1 MELNGKIT
9 KIYKQSSNW
18 ICVRFCDDSSKQ
30 SYIAKG
36 NVSGMF
42 LPEMK
47 VSIVGDFVDDPKYGR
62 QIEIREMETRDSVTV
77 AYLSKCVKGVGTSLA
92 KQIVKTLGEDCI
104 SKILEDENILLTV
117 KGIKKKK
124 FKQIVT
130 SLHAKNNI
138 ALYLSILEFFKNDI
152 TQNQVDKIVD
162 CCEQKKTSWS
172 KIKKNPYWLISHID
186 GFGFKKVDKLA
197 LSSGLG
203 EYSTE
208 RIEAAIVYSLQQLS
222 QKSGHCYADMGTLSR
237 EVADLILG
245 APTCINKRSFNRLL
259 EYLDLGDNEAT
270 EDLILKNDKNKELRT
285 WVNNYDKIIDIMCV
299 ALDNNEREELIVIE
313 DEKIYWKDLYDAE
326 VNCAKIISNLAWK
339 TPTKKIGVRQIK
351 AAIKEIEDFEGCTF
365 SDEQKQAVENSLGR
379 RLAVITGGPG
389 RGKTTILKAIIRAW
403 NDDDNVVLLAPT
415 GRAAKRMTEASGYKA
430 STIHRFNIAIK
441 QSGEK
446 PERKLIVVDE
456 TSMIGTKLASVLLSN
471 VKNCNIIFVGDI
483 DQLASIEPGCFMKDI
498 ISCGQV
504 MVSYLTKGF
513 RNGGSIAR
521 NADLI
526 NKGKHMKEFIF
537 DADTKFIEKY
547 GEDVTTAAV
556 EFYENA
562 LKRFKPN
569 EIGILTPLRSRGS
582 GSVDSINNLIRNKLN
597 PITEKNI
604 ENKTGF
610 LINDR
615 VMNTKNNYDKDILNE
630 YYVMEKGI
638 FNGDTGTI
646 VNIDYD
652 DEEVEI
658 LFDDGRRGY
667 FRYDEMSAFV
677 LAYATTIHKSQGSE
691 YKCVLVIVSSQSAF
705 FLKRNLVYTGF
716 TRAKQQ
722 LTILGDEKAIAIAA
736 RNIDDS
742 VRNSHLKYRIISMIK
757 KRK

>member
-1 MELNGKIT
+1 M
-9 KIYKQSSNW
+9 
-18 ICVRFCDDSSKQ
+18 
-30 SYIAKG
+30 
-36 NVSGMF
+36 
-42 LPEMK
+42 
-47 VSIVGDFVDDPKYGR
+47 
-62 QIEIREMETRDSVTV
+62 
-77 AYLSKCVKGVGTSLA
+77 
-92 KQIVKTLGEDCI
+92 
-104 SKILEDENILLTV
+104 
-117 KGIKKKK
+117 
-124 FKQIVT
+124 
-130 SLHAKNNI
+130 
-138 ALYLSILEFFKNDI
+138 
-152 TQNQVDKIVD
+152 
-162 CCEQKKTSWS
+162 
-172 KIKKNPYWLISHID
+172 
-186 GFGFKKVDKLA
+186 
-197 LSSGLG
+197 
-203 EYSTE
+203 
-208 RIEAAIVYSLQQLS
+208 
-222 QKSGHCYADMGTLSR
+222 
-237 EVADLILG
+237 
-245 APTCINKRSFNRLL
+245 
-259 EYLDLGDNEAT
+259 
-270 EDLILKNDKNKELRT
+270 
-285 WVNNYDKIIDIMCV
+285 
-299 ALDNNEREELIVIE
+299 
-313 DEKIYWKDLYDAE
+313 
-326 VNCAKIISNLAWK
+326 
-339 TPTKKIGVRQIK
+339 
-351 AAIKEIEDFEGCTF
+351 
-365 SDEQKQAVENSLGR
+365 
-379 RLAVITGGPG
+379 
-389 RGKTTILKAIIRAW
+389 
-403 NDDDNVVLLAPT
+403 LLAPT
-415 GRAAKRMTEASGYKA
+415 GKAAKRMTEASGYKA

-446 PERKLIVVDE
+446 PEKKLIIIDE

-547 GEDVTTAAV
+547 GDDVTNAAV
-556 EFYENA
+556 DFYENA
-562 LKRFKPN
+562 LNRFKPS

-582 GSVDSINNLIRNKLN
+582 GSVDSINNLIRTKIN

-604 ENKTGF
+604 ENKAGF

-615 VMNTKNNYDKDILNE
+615 VMNTKNNYDKEIINE
-630 YYVMEKGI
+630 YFKPEKGV

-646 VNIDYD
+646 IDIDYD
-652 DEEVEI
+652 DGEIEI

-757 KRK
+757 KKK